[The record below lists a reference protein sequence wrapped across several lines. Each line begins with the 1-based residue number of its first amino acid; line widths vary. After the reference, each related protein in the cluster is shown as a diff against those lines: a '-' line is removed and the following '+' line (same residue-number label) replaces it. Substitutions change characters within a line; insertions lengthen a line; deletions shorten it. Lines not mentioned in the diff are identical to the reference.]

1 MNYYKEDKT
10 DSEKLYNKEVTK
22 LLFKYIFRYKKY
34 LLIAII
40 FVMIITSVTL
50 AVPYLSK
57 VVIDRFII
65 KKGYIVNL
73 PNFKPK
79 TPDDYFLE
87 SKIRKSIKLDGTHYF
102 FIQSELKYFSKIQI
116 DRYKKDNIFSKEKFV
131 LIEKPI
137 VDNNVLKEKLN
148 KLKSNNKLYSYPGE
162 RYLVIESALSEFKV
176 SEIYKLRVTDFKN
189 IVYIVIAVLILQLV
203 QFLASYFQII
213 FLMKLSQFSMRDLR
227 QDLFEHIASL
237 ETKYFDENPIGK
249 LVSRVTNDIETLN
262 EMFSSVLITLLQD
275 LLMMSGI
282 LIIMFLTSVKLA
294 IIVTATIPFIVILTV
309 LFRIKAREAYR
320 RIRTQVA
327 RINAF
332 LNETIT
338 GIRIIQIFVQELK
351 NLKKFRKINKDL
363 YKANIK
369 QLYVYAIFR
378 PSIGILRWLAI
389 ASLIYFG
396 AKGIL
401 AHTVSYGVIVMFI
414 TYIGRF
420 FEPVQDLS
428 EKFDIMQSATAAG
441 EKILFVFNANY
452 YKESEEN
459 DKIKKFL
466 LDYLK
471 EDNLDNI
478 KKDIKNNVEKEI
490 RNKVGK
496 DLKND
501 IKKEVKSKAEKD
513 VKNNIEKDIKKNI
526 KEDIKENI
534 KNDNIIETVNFIA
547 KNGYSKNYFRF
558 KGDIVFDKVWFAYK
572 KDQWVLKDLSF
583 HIKPEETLAI
593 VGETGAGKST
603 IINILSKF
611 YRIQKGNIYI
621 DGININD
628 IPIPVLRRNI
638 SIVMQDVF
646 LFSKTVKENIILN
659 SEFDK
664 KKFEFVAKI
673 THIDK
678 FIEKLPKKENE
689 MVMERGVTFSAGERQ
704 LLSFARSLYFDPSIL
719 VLDEATS
726 NIDTETE
733 KLIQDAIAHLIKGRT
748 SIVVAHRL
756 STIKNA
762 NNILVIDKGI
772 AVESG
777 DHASLIAKKGIY
789 YQLYKLQFS
798 S

>member
-1 MNYYKEDKT
+1 MNYYKEDNT
-10 DSEKLYNKEVTK
+10 DTSKLYNKDVTK

-34 LLIAII
+34 LLIAIL
-40 FVMIITSVTL
+40 FVIIITSVTL

-57 VVIDRFII
+57 TVIDRFII
-65 KKGYIVNL
+65 KKGYIVNYV
-73 PNFKPK
+73 NFKPVTK
-79 TPDDYFLE
+79 DDHFLE
-87 SKIRKSIKLDGTHYF
+87 SKIKKSIKLDDNHYF

-116 DRYKKDNIFSKEKFV
+116 RKYIKNNVFSANKFV
-131 LIEKPI
+131 LIETPLI
-137 VDNNVLKEKLN
+137 NEKLKN
-148 KLKSNNKLYSYPGE
+148 KLDQLKKKKDAYQFNNNI
-162 RYLVIESALSEFKV
+162 YLINEDSLNQFKIND
-176 SEIYKLRVTDFKN
+176 IYNLRITDFKN
-189 IVYIVIAVLILQLV
+189 IVLIVFLVIFLQV
-203 QFLASYFQII
+203 IQFLASYFQII

-227 QDLFEHIASL
+227 QDLFDHIASL

-282 LIIMFLTSVKLA
+282 LVIMFLTSIKLA
-294 IIVTATIPFIVILTV
+294 LIVSATIPFIILLTI
-309 LFRIKAREAYR
+309 LFRLKAREAYR
-320 RIRTQVA
+320 KIRTQVA

-338 GIRIIQIFVQELK
+338 GIRIIQIFVQEIK
-351 NLKKFRKINKDL
+351 NLKKFRVINKDL
-363 YKANIK
+363 YKANIQ
-369 QLYVYAIFR
+369 QLYVYAVFR
-378 PSIGILRWLAI
+378 PSIGILRWIAI

-396 AKGIL
+396 ANGIL
-401 AHTVSYGVIVMFI
+401 SHTVSYGIIVMFI
-414 TYIGRF
+414 SYIGRF

-441 EKILFVFNANY
+441 EKILFVFNSKY

-459 DKIKKFL
+459 KKIEEFLKK
-466 LDYLK
+466 YLK
-471 EDNLDNI
+471 EEEDIETNEKDAKQDKVEQYKIGQDNKIEQDKIEQNKKVIKSNKDNI
-478 KKDIKNNVEKEI
+478 YKYKTINYIN
-490 RNKVGK
+490 
-496 DLKND
+496 
-501 IKKEVKSKAEKD
+501 
-513 VKNNIEKDIKKNI
+513 
-526 KEDIKENI
+526 
-534 KNDNIIETVNFIA
+534 
-547 KNGYSKNYFRF
+547 KNGYDDNYFRF

-572 KDQWVLKDLSF
+572 PDQWILKDLSF

-611 YRIQKGNIYI
+611 YRIQKGHIYI
-621 DGININD
+621 DGIDIND

-659 SEFDK
+659 SKFDK
-664 KKFEFVAKI
+664 EKFDFVVKL
-673 THIDK
+673 THMDK
-678 FIEKLPKKENE
+678 FIQRLPDKENE

-733 KLIQDAIAHLIKGRT
+733 KLIQDAISHLIKGRT
-748 SIVVAHRL
+748 SIIVAHRL

-777 DHASLIAKKGIY
+777 DHNSLIAKKGIY